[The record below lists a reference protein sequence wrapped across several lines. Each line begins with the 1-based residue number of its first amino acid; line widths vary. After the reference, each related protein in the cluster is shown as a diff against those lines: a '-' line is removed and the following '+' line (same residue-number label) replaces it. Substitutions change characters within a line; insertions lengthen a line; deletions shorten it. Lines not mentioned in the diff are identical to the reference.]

1 LKKRIISAL
10 VLAPSL
16 ILLVFFFKKIG
27 LWAILLATTLL
38 AHWELFKLIMGV
50 SPYFLVFLSSLPFIG
65 ALWGVW
71 GFLVGCGIALLFA
84 FLYAFRVP
92 SFDEALKRVLLFAFG
107 LFYVNFPLFHFFQIS
122 ELPDGFLW
130 LLGLTL
136 SIWCGDSFAL
146 FVGKAFG
153 RRPLAPRIS
162 PKKTVE
168 GGLATFLGV
177 GLGFWLLKLLFLP
190 RISWTIFV
198 FIVLGVGFLSQ
209 VGDLSESL
217 IKRASGV
224 KDSGSLIPG
233 HGGILDRMDSFIFAS
248 PFLYYLLRF
257 S

>member
-1 LKKRIISAL
+1 LKKRILSAL
-10 VLAPSL
+10 VLIPAL
-16 ILLVFFFKKIG
+16 ILLVFLFKKIG
-27 LWAILLATTLL
+27 LWAILLATALL
-38 AHWELFKLIMGV
+38 GHRELFKLLVGT
-50 SPYFLVFLSSLPFIG
+50 SPSFLIFLSSLPLIG

-71 GFLVGCGIALLFA
+71 GFLFGSWTALFFA
-84 FLYAFRVP
+84 SLYAFRIP
-92 SFDEALKRVLLFAFG
+92 SFEEASKRFSLFGFG
-107 LFYVNFPLFHFFQIS
+107 ILYLNLPLFYLLEIS
-122 ELPDGFLW
+122 ELPNGFLW
-130 LLGLTL
+130 LLVLTL
-136 SIWCGDSFAL
+136 SIWCGDTFAL
-146 FVGKAFG
+146 FVGKVFG

-162 PKKTVE
+162 PKKTLE

-177 GLGFWLLKLLFLP
+177 GLGFVVLKVLLLP
-190 RISWTIFV
+190 HISWGALT

-248 PFLYYLLRF
+248 PFLYYFLKF

>member
-1 LKKRIISAL
+1 
-10 VLAPSL
+10 
-16 ILLVFFFKKIG
+16 
-27 LWAILLATTLL
+27 
-38 AHWELFKLIMGV
+38 
-50 SPYFLVFLSSLPFIG
+50 
-65 ALWGVW
+65 
-71 GFLVGCGIALLFA
+71 
-84 FLYAFRVP
+84 
-92 SFDEALKRVLLFAFG
+92 
-107 LFYVNFPLFHFFQIS
+107 
-122 ELPDGFLW
+122 
-130 LLGLTL
+130 
-136 SIWCGDSFAL
+136 
-146 FVGKAFG
+146 
-153 RRPLAPRIS
+153 LAPRIS